1 MPPAALSP
9 SDLGVLTSGFTADG
23 DEAKGWNAVV
33 RPALALEHLALRA
46 NATEL
51 VVTLPGFAGAHRY
64 SIRSPEVLTVTLP
77 AAVLTSGRAA
87 VVASPPLRIMAQ
99 PVRAR
104 ASAWVRVSPLT
115 LTSPNPNPNP
125 N

>member
-1 MPPAALSP
+1 MRGNQLPERRDALCQAQT
-9 SDLGVLTSGFTADG
+9 GRTQHA
-23 DEAKGWNAVV
+23 
-33 RPALALEHLALRA
+33 
-46 NATEL
+46 
-51 VVTLPGFAGAHRY
+51 
-64 SIRSPEVLTVTLP
+64 
-77 AAVLTSGRAA
+77 GRAA